1 MDLPAVGRDR
11 HAQVRHL
18 IDEMESAKPIEDGQ
32 FNALGML
39 VTDASLAAD
48 EPALE
53 AAQNGLQWLY
63 SRTLTP
69 AGTGDDHVDERRGRL
84 LGMIDITHWALR
96 RLPSTLQAGPSPAS
110 HARRFLEAVAE
121 RPGLSN
127 QELAVR
133 LDIDETEVSRVGR
146 RLLAAGLVWRR
157 KEWRRNAWDIT
168 PRGRKSLEN
177 AGLASADTDEP
188 ELEFAVGVKVLPD
201 RLIGVIVDANARK
214 LRTVPRELQPAAGP
228 AVRVN
233 ELAAVVQELVSKAPG
248 SGDSP
253 PDRIGLGVEMSAHI
267 SARAGKVVFAPNYG
281 PSGGWDDFPLHEELQ
296 RATTFPAV
304 IENDANAIAEYEY
317 VSSREKEPESLVA
330 IVLDEGIGCGLMI
343 NGRPVHG
350 VHSMAGEIGHI
361 VVEPEGRKCRCGNHG
376 CLESVASML
385 GITQNFD
392 ELAGGVAA
400 DTADLARVIRCFD
413 NKDKHAAA
421 AIDRAGDALGLAI
434 STLLNLVNPEKLV
447 LYGPAE
453 LVGESEHASAR
464 RFMKHVRQSAKKYAF
479 STADG
484 DCSVIPK
491 AYDYETG
498 AQAVATVA
506 LLRARRLD
514 RAGDEMTSAAP
525 VNRATGRQRRPASR

>member
-177 AGLASADTDEP
+177 AG
-188 ELEFAVGVKVLPD
+188 
-201 RLIGVIVDANARK
+201 
-214 LRTVPRELQPAAGP
+214 AGQ
-228 AVRVN
+228 R
-233 ELAAVVQELVSKAPG
+233 G
-248 SGDSP
+248 HG
-253 PDRIGLGVEMSAHI
+253 
-267 SARAGKVVFAPNYG
+267 RA
-281 PSGGWDDFPLHEELQ
+281 
-296 RATTFPAV
+296 
-304 IENDANAIAEYEY
+304 
-317 VSSREKEPESLVA
+317 
-330 IVLDEGIGCGLMI
+330 
-343 NGRPVHG
+343 
-350 VHSMAGEIGHI
+350 
-361 VVEPEGRKCRCGNHG
+361 
-376 CLESVASML
+376 
-385 GITQNFD
+385 
-392 ELAGGVAA
+392 
-400 DTADLARVIRCFD
+400 
-413 NKDKHAAA
+413 
-421 AIDRAGDALGLAI
+421 
-434 STLLNLVNPEKLV
+434 
-447 LYGPAE
+447 
-453 LVGESEHASAR
+453 
-464 RFMKHVRQSAKKYAF
+464 
-479 STADG
+479 
-484 DCSVIPK
+484 
-491 AYDYETG
+491 
-498 AQAVATVA
+498 
-506 LLRARRLD
+506 
-514 RAGDEMTSAAP
+514 
-525 VNRATGRQRRPASR
+525 